1 VKRLLLLRHGKA
13 VPADPGIEDHE
24 RDLLPRGRHDA
35 PAIGQYMAE
44 SGYIPDAILC
54 STSRRTAETAELVV
68 AELPAMRTIDYVEA
82 LYLAAPPAVLAAI
95 RSAAENSK
103 TLLLVGHNPGIERLA
118 TALAREPVQRK
129 ERDRFDL
136 IEEKFPTA
144 ALAVLDFAVS
154 RWRDVAPG
162 QGELIDFV
170 RPRDL

>member
-24 RDLLPRGRHDA
+24 RDLLPRGRQDA
-35 PAIGQYMAE
+35 PAIGRYMAE
-44 SGYIPDAILC
+44 SGYVPDVILS
-54 STSRRTAETAELVV
+54 STSRRTAETAELVA
-68 AELPAMRTIDYVEA
+68 AELPMRTIDYVET
-82 LYLAAPPAVLAAI
+82 LYLAAPPALLAAI
-95 RSAAENSK
+95 RGQAENVQ
-103 TLLLVGHNPGIERLA
+103 TLLLVGHNPGVERLA
-118 TALAREPVQRK
+118 AALAREPVRRK

-144 ALAVLDFAVS
+144 ALAVLDFAVLH
-154 RWRDVAPG
+154 WRDVTPG